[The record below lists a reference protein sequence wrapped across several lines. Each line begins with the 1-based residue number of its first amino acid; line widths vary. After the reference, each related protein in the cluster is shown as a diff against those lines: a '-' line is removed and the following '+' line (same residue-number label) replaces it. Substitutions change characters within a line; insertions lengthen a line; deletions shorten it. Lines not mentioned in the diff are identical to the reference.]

1 METGKIIK
9 YAAIGAGVLLLIN
22 GMKKKERNPGAN
34 WHYREGAR
42 LMKLYNE
49 NFDTEGGDTRIQ
61 QLRKYGAE
69 EHGLSARMSRML
81 GMPNPL
87 SAAHPSPEWPRNRM
101 LVNPYL
107 TVPRKENADLYS
119 RAEELAESKGL
130 SITTYSTSSRM
141 GGHMGY
147 ISYAAY
153 TGSNRPYG
161 TRSNQVVE
169 YYQAP
174 FQRDYHPSI
183 KGERIAI
190 EKLIAWLK
198 DLPDKN
204 PYNWRHPYG
213 TTTKNPLYAGNYDR
227 KPKSTNVKCNEC
239 GHTFK
244 KIIGA
249 RTYEI
254 KCPKCNGYDVELA

>member
-22 GMKKKERNPGAN
+22 GLKKKERNPDKS
-34 WHYREGAR
+34 WHAKRDLQLRAQR
-42 LMKLYNE
+42 DIASAKDKKILSTRKQE
-49 NFDTEGGDTRIQ
+49 NFWAYQ
-61 QLRKYGAE
+61 N
-69 EHGLSARMSRML
+69 S
-81 GMPNPL
+81 NPL
-87 SAAHPSPEWPRNRM
+87 SAVHPGSDWPRNKM
-101 LVNPYL
+101 LV
-107 TVPRKENADLYS
+107 
-119 RAEELAESKGL
+119 
-130 SITTYSTSSRM
+130 
-141 GGHMGY
+141 
-147 ISYAAY
+147 
-153 TGSNRPYG
+153 
-161 TRSNQVVE
+161 
-169 YYQAP
+169 
-174 FQRDYHPSI
+174 
-183 KGERIAI
+183 
-190 EKLIAWLK
+190 
-198 DLPDKN
+198 N